1 MVMKRDWR
9 DKMHEIIYE
18 ADTKEGKLFDVALLW
33 LILASVVLVM
43 LGSVKS
49 LDSKYHSFFNIT
61 EWIVTILFSIE
72 YICRII
78 CIKKP
83 WNYVFSFYGMIDL
96 FSTIPKYISF
106 FFIGTSGALLAFRSL
121 RLLRIFRILKLAKY
135 VGESMKLKK
144 ALLAS
149 RTKILVFLFAIV
161 ILCTILGT
169 VMFLIE
175 DESSGFTS
183 IPKSIYWAIVTM
195 TTVGYGDIAPQT
207 VLGQFIASIV
217 MILGYGIIAIPT
229 GIVSSEITRQS
240 LKSEDIKTVSCTHC
254 SAENHARNATFCYK
268 CGEKLDF

>member
-1 MVMKRDWR
+1 MKRDWR

-43 LGSVKS
+43 LGSVKT
-49 LDSKYHSFFNIT
+49 LDSKYHAVFNIT
-61 EWIVTILFSIE
+61 EWAITILFTIE
-72 YICRII
+72 YICRIV

-83 WNYVFSFYGMIDL
+83 WSYIFSFYGLIDF
-96 FSTIPKYISF
+96 FSTIPKYISL
-106 FFIGTSGALLAFRSL
+106 FFIGSSGALLAFRSL
-121 RLLRIFRILKLAKY
+121 RLLRIFRILKLGTY
-135 VGESMKLKK
+135 VGESMKLKR
-144 ALLAS
+144 ALYAS

-169 VMFLIE
+169 VMFLVE
-175 DESSGFTS
+175 DDAAGFTS
-183 IPKSIYWAIVTM
+183 IPRSIYWAVVTM

-240 LKSEDIKTVSCTHC
+240 LNKDDIKTVSCVNC
-254 SAENHARNATFCYK
+254 SAENHSRNAIFCYK
-268 CGEKLDF
+268 CGANLSS

>member
-1 MVMKRDWR
+1 MKRDWR

-49 LDSKYHSFFNIT
+49 LDTKYHSFFNIT

-78 CIKKP
+78 CIRKP
-83 WNYVFSFYGMIDL
+83 WNYVFSFYGIIDL

-106 FFIGTSGALLAFRSL
+106 FLLSSSGALLAFRSL

-135 VGESMKLKK
+135 VGESNKLKK

-175 DESSGFTS
+175 DETSGFTS

-240 LKSEDIKTVSCTHC
+240 LKSEDIKTVSCTNC
-254 SAENHARNATFCYK
+254 SAGNHARNATFCYK
-268 CGEKLDF
+268 CGEKLNS